1 MTTACTSAQIEHMC
15 KARPLGAAGGR
26 SKQVTQPVFE
36 AEVKKEP
43 SAPQLD
49 TSDTPELLLS
59 AGSKSHFLQRSSIAA
74 TWRQSKNRLRNVA
87 WTTADMQSEE
97 HGEEG
102 ESDGDEKEAVEPKE
116 AANWTCS
123 QCTFLNN
130 GLLPACELCEA
141 PAEWA
146 AVQTDKVVAQ
156 PPPEDRESACAW
168 PSLAQAG
175 VQQRKEQEWETISTV
190 SWLEGQQ
197 HWTMRPCRGDVT
209 ALPRMGKNRRPLL
222 ALLRSLLFCVCC
234 WFFFALLF
242 FVLGQKISQQKMA
255 FVHVGGEALPKRDVV
270 ASDGD
275 DAESVCSFLVLGDDG
290 AAAEQE
296 AEVGTLS
303 ETAGG
308 STTGALSW
316 AARAAMGAKAP
327 TVPSSKK
334 PSSLPAAAGWQK
346 ARKPKMETVDENDED
361 EEACMWGCRGYVH
374 RGRQWQK
381 HPRRC
386 AV

>member
-1 MTTACTSAQIEHMC
+1 MSTACTSAQIEHMC

-87 WTTADMQSEE
+87 WSTSDMQSEE
-97 HGEEG
+97 HCEEG
-102 ESDGDEKEAVEPKE
+102 QSDGDEEEAVEPKE

-130 GLLPACELCEA
+130 ALLPACEMCEA

-190 SWLEGQQ
+190 SWLEVD
-197 HWTMRPCRGDVT
+197 RT
-209 ALPRMGKNRRPLL
+209 A
-222 ALLRSLLFCVCC
+222 ALDDETLSV
-234 WFFFALLF
+234 
-242 FVLGQKISQQKMA
+242 SS
-255 FVHVGGEALPKRDVV
+255 FVHVGEALPKRDVV

-296 AEVGTLS
+296 AEAGTSS
-303 ETAGG
+303 EAAGG

-334 PSSLPAAAGWQK
+334 PSSLPSAAGWQK
-346 ARKPKMETVDENDED
+346 TRKPKMETVDENDED
-361 EEACMWGCRGYVH
+361 EEDASMWGCRGYVH

>member
-175 VQQRKEQEWETISTV
+175 VQQRKEQEWETIST
-190 SWLEGQQ
+190 
-197 HWTMRPCRGDVT
+197 
-209 ALPRMGKNRRPLL
+209 
-222 ALLRSLLFCVCC
+222 
-234 WFFFALLF
+234 
-242 FVLGQKISQQKMA
+242 
-255 FVHVGGEALPKRDVV
+255 ALPKRDVV